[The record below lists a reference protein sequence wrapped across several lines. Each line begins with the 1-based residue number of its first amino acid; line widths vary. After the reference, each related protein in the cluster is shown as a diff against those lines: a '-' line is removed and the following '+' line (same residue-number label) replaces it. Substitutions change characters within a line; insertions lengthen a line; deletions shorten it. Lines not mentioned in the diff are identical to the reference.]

1 MKISHVVWDWNGTL
15 LHDNDIV
22 LAAVNE
28 VFTGFGGAPITWA
41 EWQAAYTRP
50 MRVSYETVLAR
61 VLDEEEWARVDKLYH
76 DRYDALL
83 AESGLADGAQTV
95 LKEIA
100 ESGRTQSLLSM
111 WFHDRLTPTID
122 EYGLTSY
129 FTRIDGLVAEVG
141 GGSKADSLIRHL
153 EAQHLDPAGVVLIGD
168 VVDDA
173 DAARAAGAGSILVST
188 GAMSREALEAT
199 GCLVTDS
206 IQEAVALLA

>member
-28 VFTGFGGAPITWA
+28 VFVELGGTAITWPA
-41 EWQAAYTRP
+41 WQAAYTRP

-61 VLDEEEWARVDKLYH
+61 LLNEEEWAQVDRLYH

-83 AESGLADGAQTV
+83 AEALLADGTQDV
-95 LKEIA
+95 LEQLA

-122 EYGLTSY
+122 EFGLTSH

-141 GGSKADSLIRHL
+141 GGSKADSLTRHL
-153 EAQHLDPAGVVLIGD
+153 EAQNLDPANVVLIGD

-173 DAARAAGAGSILVST
+173 EAAKAAGATSILVTT
-188 GAMSREALEAT
+188 GAMSRAALEAT
-199 GCLVTDS
+199 GMPVTAS
-206 IQEAVALLA
+206 IQEAVALLD

>member
-1 MKISHVVWDWNGTL
+1 VNISHVVWDWNGTL

-28 VFTGFGGAPITWA
+28 VFTEFGGTAITWA

-50 MRVSYETVLAR
+50 MRVSYETILAR

-83 AESGLADGAQTV
+83 AESGLADGAQAV
-95 LKEIA
+95 LKEVS

-141 GGSKADSLIRHL
+141 GGSKADHLVRHL
-153 EAQHLDPAGVVLIGD
+153 EAQHLDAAGVVLIGD

-199 GCLVTDS
+199 GSLVTGS
-206 IQEAVALLA
+206 IQEAVALLR